1 MVSEEEIE
9 RRKRIERHMQNKI
22 DYLKSTTDGY
32 KGAIDIEAAKAAC
45 DAAELSSYS
54 WIIATQTKDL
64 KDALANL
71 NRGQEEQFDNLQRDY
86 VKQFDRLRYGH
97 CECKPKIKEQRV
109 IEYGS

>member
-1 MVSEEEIE
+1 MVSEAEIE

-32 KGAIDIEAAKAAC
+32 KGAIDRC

-54 WIIATQTKDL
+54 WIIATQTKGL

-71 NRGQEEQFDNLQRDY
+71 NKGQEEQFDNLQRDY
-86 VKQFDRLRYGH
+86 VQQFDRLRHGH

-109 IEYGS
+109 MEYES